1 MALINKNNRDWAKA
15 FRHPYKFKDFS
26 TLETGDLVERTD
38 GTFSI
43 YLSID
48 WWKKNKK
55 IIENWFPNSLG
66 LYEPHSDLFISPNG
80 GHSFNSGI
88 KYLKVNAI
96 ENSRFKIA
104 FTPVTIFPSIV
115 VMDKL
120 EKMDNKQVAQYI
132 ISLKNL
138 IKNGTNI

>member
-38 GTFSI
+38 GVFSI

-66 LYEPHSDLFISPNG
+66 LNEPDSDLFISSNFGYNNG
-80 GHSFNSGI
+80 I
-88 KYLKVNAI
+88 MYLKVNAI
-96 ENSRFKIA
+96 EKSRFKKA
-104 FTPVTIFPSIV
+104 YTPVTIFPSIV
-115 VMDKL
+115 VMNKL
-120 EKMDNKQVAQYI
+120 EKMDCNQVEQYI
-132 ISLKNL
+132 TSLKNL
-138 IKNGTNI
+138 IKDGTNI